1 MPEELQKK
9 RLSRTRQETKHHL
22 IAFIVSII
30 LTILA
35 FYAVPYE
42 GNPRFV
48 IPFIVVIAAIQA
60 AFQLYIWMHMKDEEH
75 RFPTMYIYVAV
86 LVVLVTIL
94 AFLFMVWW

>member
-9 RLSRTRQETKHHL
+9 GLNRSRQERKDHL

-35 FYAVPYE
+35 FYAVAYG
-42 GNPRFV
+42 GNARFV
-48 IPFIVVIAAIQA
+48 IPFIVVIGAIQA

-75 RFPTMYIYVAV
+75 RFPTTYIYVAV
-86 LVVLVTIL
+86 LVVFVTIL